1 MSDTKIIYGV
11 FKAWLVEGAQF
22 DGEYEFPIIGDNG
35 KIPERVIPFD
45 KAVGNKDYDPW
56 VHFYIHDREFER
68 IWNHPN
74 KYLEILKRYEGVITP
89 DFSLYRDMPLSLQI
103 WNTYRNRAFGYWLKK
118 NGVPIIPNFSWGD
131 ERTYEFCFDG
141 IEKHSIVAVGT
152 HGTAKRKL
160 DRYYLEQ
167 AVDKLLERIEPRH
180 IVIYGAVYDKLAD
193 MISGAKVSYSQFG
206 CNTFAYKKKVTA

>member
-1 MSDTKIIYGV
+1 MSDKKITYDV

-22 DGEYEFPIIGDNG
+22 DGKYEFPVIGGSG

-45 KAVGNKDYDPW
+45 KAVGNKDYGQW
-56 VHFYIHDREFER
+56 VHFYIHDRDFER

-89 DFSLYRDMPLSLQI
+89 DFSLYRDMPLSMQI

-193 MISGAKVSYSQFG
+193 MISGAKVPYSQFG

>member
-1 MSDTKIIYGV
+1 MSDTKIIYDV
-11 FKAWLVEGAQF
+11 FKAWLVEDAQF
-22 DGEYEFPIIGDNG
+22 DGEYEFPIIGDSG

-45 KAVGNKDYDPW
+45 KAVGNKDYDQW

-89 DFSLYRDMPLSLQI
+89 DFSLYRDMPLSMQI
-103 WNTYRNRAFGYWLKK
+103 WNTYRNRAVGYWLKK

-167 AVDKLLERIEPRH
+167 ALDKLLERIEPRH
-180 IVIYGAVYDKLAD
+180 IVIYGAVYNKLAD
-193 MISGAKVSYSQFG
+193 MISGAKVPYSQFG
-206 CNTFAYKKKVTA
+206 CNTFEYKKKVTA